1 MKSKNIKSKNSRLI
15 ISADSINSF
24 GDVIFDLFIAWELS
38 AQTGKFMNA
47 VYVIGSSVAFR
58 ALLSFFMGSFVDKHP
73 KKKLIII
80 SHISSIAVIVV
91 FGVFFGLAKQ
101 FVAIGILFVLLNDIN
116 NEMFLR
122 SGISMTAD
130 MFNDNEFIKFQ
141 SYSTIV
147 TRIVGIG
154 GAAIAGFLIDTL
166 PGYAIFSID
175 IVTYLFS
182 LALMLCVK
190 YAENIEELK
199 IESKKKNNILK
210 VNIAD
215 IKFTFSNIIHSAF
228 LTSFI
233 CLMFILNLAYGYIPQ
248 LLPLL
253 KANMAG
259 SVTLLGVIKSSLM
272 VGEILGMGLVV
283 RLSRYVSRTFKISM
297 IANIVI
303 MGFVYLTNNA
313 YMLVV
318 LFALYGLSDSLTQ
331 PLFSYAVSNLDSRN
345 RGKLLG
351 GIDSIILF
359 SPSIGIYAI
368 SALSNYSPMV
378 GGSVV
383 ILIFVSGL
391 IIVHFNKNLNNI
403 VLRTHTDDQ

>member
-1 MKSKNIKSKNSRLI
+1 MKKNSRLI
-15 ISADSINSF
+15 LSAIAINNI
-24 GDVIFDLFIAWELS
+24 GDVILDLYVAWALS

-58 ALLSFFMGSFVDKHP
+58 AFLSFFMGSFVDKHP

-80 SHISSIAVIVV
+80 SHISSIAVIAV
-91 FGVFFGLAKQ
+91 FGLFFGLAKQ
-101 FVAIGILFVLLNDIN
+101 FVAIGIFFVLLNDIN
-116 NEMFLR
+116 NEMFTR
-122 SGISMTAD
+122 GFISMTAD

-141 SYSTIV
+141 SYGNIV

-154 GAAIAGFLIDTL
+154 GAAIAGFMIDKL

-182 LALMLCVK
+182 LTLILCVD
-190 YAENIEELK
+190 YAENIEEMNSEK
-199 IESKKKNNILK
+199 KKKNNILK
-210 VNIAD
+210 VIIAD

-248 LLPLL
+248 LLPIF

-259 SVTLLGVIKSSLM
+259 SATLLGIIKSSLM
-272 VGEILGMGLVV
+272 VGEIVGMGFVV
-283 RLSRYVSRTFKISM
+283 LLSRYVSRTFKISM

-303 MGFVYLTNNA
+303 MGFIYLTGNA
-313 YMLVV
+313 YMLVI
-318 LFALYGLSDSLTQ
+318 LFALYGVSDSLTQ
-331 PLFSYAVSNLDSRN
+331 PLFSYAVSGLDSRN

-368 SALSNYSPMV
+368 SALSNYSQII
-378 GGSVV
+378 GGIVV
-383 ILIFVSGL
+383 ILIFVIGL

-403 VLRTHTDDQ
+403 VLKSKAGNQ